1 MPQHPEIHCARPVH
15 ACLGRTRTIKPAG
28 PLRSPRRQ
36 AVFPARAGKPGHRVE
51 AMANRWTH
59 ESLSG
64 MVALVAVYRPAM
76 PTAGRQ
82 RSRDLIQ
89 VASPIHTQLT
99 A

>member
-1 MPQHPEIHCARPVH
+1 MPQHPEIHCSRRAR
-15 ACLGRTRTIKPAG
+15 ACLGRTRTLKPAG

-51 AMANRWTH
+51 AMREPLDAR
-59 ESLSG
+59 SLSG
-64 MVALVAVYRPAM
+64 MAALVAVYRPAT

-82 RSRDLIQ
+82 RSRDLSQ